1 MNLGKIYIIVLIAFL
16 FILGCEDDSPLNL
29 DKCSY
34 CDYIADITYLNGSF
48 YTTNYD
54 LSGNAGSQIDLFK
67 YIVGEN
73 GHVFINDKFDL
84 EMNGQGYISITNDG
98 SDLYLQSRHTGIYRK
113 YSTVGDLIFTAYD
126 TISTNWQSCGIT
138 YLSEKDSLLT
148 LYRNLNIL
156 TQYRARIISKDNLY
170 QSSMDTIFH
179 FDFIDTTYHGIYA
192 IANKD
197 LSFYM
202 LGVDTSMTD
211 ILLITDENFY
221 ITKKDT
227 ILDNSVVG
235 LDFFDDDLFFS
246 YRDKRI
252 QLWKTY

>member
-34 CDYIADITYLNGSF
+34 CDDIADITYLNGSF

-67 YIVGEN
+67 YVVWEN
-73 GHVFINDKFDL
+73 DHAFIDDKFDL

-98 SDLYLQSRHTGIYRK
+98 SDLYLQSKDTGIYRK
-113 YSTVGDLIFTAYD
+113 YSPVGDLIFTAYD
-126 TISTNWQSCGIT
+126 TISTNWQPCGIT
-138 YLSEKDSLLT
+138 YLSGKDSLLT
-148 LYRNLNIL
+148 LYRNLDTL

-170 QSSMDTIFH
+170 SSSLDTIIY
-179 FDFIDTTYHGIYA
+179 FDSIDTTYHGIYA

-202 LGVDTSMTD
+202 LSVDTSMTD
-211 ILLITDENFY
+211 ILVITDKNFY

-235 LDFFDDDLFFS
+235 LDFFNDDLFFS

>member
-34 CDYIADITYLNGSF
+34 CDDIADITYLNGSF

-67 YIVGEN
+67 YVVWEN
-73 GHVFINDKFDL
+73 GHVFIDDKFDL
-84 EMNGQGYISITNDG
+84 EMNGQGYISITSDG

-113 YSTVGDLIFTAYD
+113 YSPVGDLIFTSYD
-126 TISTNWQSCGIT
+126 TISTNWQPCGIT

-148 LYRNLNIL
+148 LYRNLDTL

-170 QSSMDTIFH
+170 SSSLDTIFH

-192 IANKD
+192 IASNGS
-197 LSFYM
+197 SFYM
-202 LGVDTSMTD
+202 LGVNSDMED
-211 ILLITDENFY
+211 ILVITDNNFSNPKQL
-221 ITKKDT
+221 TVNDS
-227 ILDNSVVG
+227 SVVG
-235 LDFFDDDLFFS
+235 LCFKGNDLYFS

-252 QLWKTY
+252 KYWKTY